1 VDLGRIAFTTGGEEA
16 NIFGSSTVV
25 VKRHVSTLYTGLK
38 VKKVGMTTGTT
49 GGSITK
55 TCVDHQP
62 IPSVKLLCRHQ
73 ADYHRHV
80 GDSGAPVYIRHWD
93 GTAALIGIHWN
104 RLPLFSTPAG
114 IEADLGV
121 TLDVCIPTGCATP
134 PPPPEVEIEGATE
147 VLEFSDCTYTADA
160 TGGYPPYS
168 YQWYIDEELVEGP
181 FEEEGELEVEVGSD
195 SFWLQVRMEDS
206 KGFIDWSHEVFVDV
220 SPNHPN
226 CDLSP

>member
-25 VKRHVSTLYTGLK
+25 AKRHHSTLYTGLQ
-38 VKKVGMTTGTT
+38 VKKEGRTTGRT
-49 GGSITK
+49 GGSITQ
-55 TCVDHQP
+55 TCVHRPQTSFD
-62 IPSVKLLCRHQ
+62 ILCQHQ
-73 ADYHRHV
+73 ADYERQD
-80 GDSGAPVYIRHWD
+80 GDSGAPVFIPHWD
-93 GTAALIGIHWN
+93 GSVALIGIHWSD
-104 RLPLFSTPAG
+104 LPAFSSLAG

-168 YQWYIDEELVEGP
+168 YQWYIDEELVEEP
-181 FEEEGELEVEVGSD
+181 VEEEGELEVEVGSD